1 MLVKIVYK
9 SKKYE
14 TIKNINKNVR
24 LSLLFCLLLI
34 PSYAQDLIKS
44 GPMVGYSTMQE
55 VLLWVQ
61 TSENAKVHFEYY
73 EIENPTIRFKTDE
86 KITVKKTGFVAKLL
100 ADEVLPGKKYNYE
113 IFINDLKVERDYKM
127 EFQAQELWKWRTD
140 PPDVSFVIGSCS
152 YVNEPQ
158 FDRPGEPYGSNFEI
172 FNSINIKSPDFML
185 WLGDNTYLRES
196 DWNSRTGFIKRYSHT
211 RALSELQPLLA
222 STHHYATWDDH
233 DYGPNNSDG
242 SFWLKETASEIFKLF
257 WTNPNYD
264 VTGKGGITGFFQW
277 SDLDFFLMDNRY
289 HRTSNNNFTGNRQ
302 ILGKDQIDWLI
313 NALTFSQATFK
324 FIAIGGQVLSSGAVY
339 ENYATYPEERKYLL
353 DKIRE
358 AKIEG
363 VIFLDGDR
371 HHTILSKMQESED
384 VYPLYDLTCSSL
396 TAGINDDDES
406 YNTYNLKETLV
417 SVNNFGMLNVTGP
430 ADNRELIIQ
439 IFDKDGHELW
449 KKSISANY
457 LKYN

>member
-1 MLVKIVYK
+1 MTQLNMITKKIRFAM
-9 SKKYE
+9 
-14 TIKNINKNVR
+14 TAFFI
-24 LSLLFCLLLI
+24 FI
-34 PSYAQDLIKS
+34 PLHAQDLINS

-73 EIENPTIRFKTDE
+73 EIDNPSVRFKTDE
-86 KITVKKTGFVAKLL
+86 KITEKKTGFVAKLI
-100 ADEVLPGKKYNYE
+100 ADQVMPGKKYNYE
-113 IFINDLKVERDYKM
+113 IFINDIKVFRDYEM
-127 EFQAQELWKWRTD
+127 EFQTQKLWKWRTD
-140 PPDVSFVIGSCS
+140 PPDFKFVIGSCS
-152 YVNEPQ
+152 YVNEPK

-172 FNSINIKSPDFML
+172 FNSINKKNPDFML

-211 RALSELQPLLA
+211 RALRELQPLLA

-264 VTGKGGITGFFQW
+264 VTGKGGITGLFQW
-277 SDLDFFLMDNRY
+277 SDVDFFLMDNRY
-289 HRTSNNNFTGNRQ
+289 HRTSNNNFTEDRQ
-302 ILGKDQIDWLI
+302 ILGKEQIDWLI

-324 FIAIGGQVLSSGAVY
+324 FIAIGGQVISSGAVY
-339 ENYATYPEERKYLL
+339 ENYANYPEERKYLL

-371 HHTILSKMQESED
+371 HHTVLSKMQENED

-396 TAGINDDDES
+396 TAGVNDDDES
-406 YNTYNLKETLV
+406 YNIYSLEETLV
-417 SVNNFGMLNVTGP
+417 GENNFGMLNVTGP
-430 ADNRELIIQ
+430 ANNRVLIIK
-439 IFDKDGHELW
+439 IFDKDGQELW
-449 KKSISANY
+449 KKSISAND

>member
-1 MLVKIVYK
+1 MKQLNMITKKIRFAL
-9 SKKYE
+9 
-14 TIKNINKNVR
+14 TAFFIFI
-24 LSLLFCLLLI
+24 SLH
-34 PSYAQDLIKS
+34 AQDLINS

-73 EIENPTIRFKTDE
+73 EIDNPSIRFKTDE
-86 KITVKKTGFVAKLL
+86 KITEKKTGFVAKLI
-100 ADEVLPGKKYNYE
+100 ADQVMPGKKYNYE
-113 IFINDLKVERDYKM
+113 IFINDIKVFRDYEM
-127 EFQAQELWKWRTD
+127 EFQTQQLWKWRTD
-140 PPDVSFVIGSCS
+140 PPDFKFVIGSCS
-152 YVNEPQ
+152 YVNEPK

-172 FNSINIKSPDFML
+172 FNSINKKNPDFML

-211 RALSELQPLLA
+211 RALRELQPLLA

-264 VTGKGGITGFFQW
+264 VTGKGGITGLFQW
-277 SDLDFFLMDNRY
+277 SDVDFFLMDNRY
-289 HRTSNNNFTGNRQ
+289 HRTSNNNFTEDRQ

-324 FIAIGGQVLSSGAVY
+324 FIAMGGQVISSGAVY

-371 HHTILSKMQESED
+371 HHTVLSKMQESDE

-396 TAGINDDDES
+396 TAGVNDDDES
-406 YNTYNLKETLV
+406 YNKYSLKETLV
-417 SVNNFGMLNVTGP
+417 GENNFGMLNVTGP
-430 ADNRELIIQ
+430 ANNRVLIIK
-439 IFDKDGHELW
+439 IFDKDGQELW
-449 KKSISANY
+449 QKSISAND

>member
-1 MLVKIVYK
+1 MKQLNMITKKIRFAL
-9 SKKYE
+9 
-14 TIKNINKNVR
+14 TAFFIFI
-24 LSLLFCLLLI
+24 SLH
-34 PSYAQDLIKS
+34 AQDLINS

-73 EIENPTIRFKTDE
+73 EIDNPSIRFKTDE
-86 KITVKKTGFVAKLL
+86 KITEKKTGFVAKLI
-100 ADEVLPGKKYNYE
+100 ADQVMPGKKYNYE
-113 IFINDLKVERDYKM
+113 IFINDIKVFRDYEM
-127 EFQAQELWKWRTD
+127 EFQTQQLWKWRTD
-140 PPDVSFVIGSCS
+140 PPDFKFVIGSCS
-152 YVNEPQ
+152 YVNEPK

-172 FNSINIKSPDFML
+172 FNSINKKNPDFML

-264 VTGKGGITGFFQW
+264 VTGKGGITGLFQW
-277 SDLDFFLMDNRY
+277 SDVDFFLMDNRY
-289 HRTSNNNFTGNRQ
+289 HRTSNNNFTVDRQ

-324 FIAIGGQVLSSGAVY
+324 FIAMGGQVISSGAVY

-371 HHTILSKMQESED
+371 HHTVLSKMQESD
-384 VYPLYDLTCSSL
+384 KVYPLYDLTCSSL
-396 TAGINDDDES
+396 TAGVNDDDES
-406 YNTYNLKETLV
+406 YNIYSLKETLV
-417 SVNNFGMLNVTGP
+417 GENNFGMLNVTGP
-430 ADNRELIIQ
+430 ASDRVLIIK
-439 IFDKDGHELW
+439 IFDKDGQELW
-449 KKSISANY
+449 QKSISAND